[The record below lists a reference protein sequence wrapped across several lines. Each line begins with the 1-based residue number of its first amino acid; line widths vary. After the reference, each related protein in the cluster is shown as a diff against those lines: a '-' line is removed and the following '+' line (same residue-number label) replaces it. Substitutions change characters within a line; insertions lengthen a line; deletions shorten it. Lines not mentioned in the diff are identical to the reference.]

1 MTSPK
6 DDGQAHQI
14 SVTRPVFEYLGKLL
28 RTTISFPLSTRHN
41 AMYGFDDMYRVL
53 TMMCTNRAP
62 GSSEAGALSDLQD
75 SGKTPSGGCWA
86 RSAGV
91 REIREQL
98 DHAIKQRYW
107 T

>member
-1 MTSPK
+1 MCGKKQSMPPVIMTSLK

-53 TMMCTNRAP
+53 IRP
-62 GSSEAGALSDLQD
+62 HDVHEQGIWQLRG
-75 SGKTPSGGCWA
+75 
-86 RSAGV
+86 RSAV
-91 REIREQL
+91 
-98 DHAIKQRYW
+98 
-107 T
+107 